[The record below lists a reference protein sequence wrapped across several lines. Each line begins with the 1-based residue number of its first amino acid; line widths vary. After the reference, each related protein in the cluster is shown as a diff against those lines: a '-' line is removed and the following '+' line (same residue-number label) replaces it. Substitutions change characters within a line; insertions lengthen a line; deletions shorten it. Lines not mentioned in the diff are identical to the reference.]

1 VKESKSIK
9 EEQWNNV
16 KYKEF
21 NVQDIK
27 KVTLTNIVKDC

>member
-1 VKESKSIK
+1 MKESKSIK
-9 EEQWNNV
+9 KEQWNNV

-27 KVTLTNIVKDC
+27 EVILTNIVKDY